1 MPAGAFT
8 DAART
13 IEWSRLE
20 PGVIDEKFYVPGVGV
35 VKELGASG
43 SKEVAVLA
51 RYTPP
56 GSRR

>member
-1 MPAGAFT
+1 MTVPAGAFT

-35 VKELGASG
+35 VKELAASG
-43 SKEVAVLA
+43 PKEVATLSS
-51 RYTPP
+51 YTAP
-56 GSRR
+56 